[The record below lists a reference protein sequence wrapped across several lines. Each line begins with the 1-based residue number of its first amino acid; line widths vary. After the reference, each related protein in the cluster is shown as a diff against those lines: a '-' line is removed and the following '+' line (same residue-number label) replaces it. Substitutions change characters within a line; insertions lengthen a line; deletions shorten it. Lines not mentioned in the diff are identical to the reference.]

1 MNKYLMLLFIIILLK
16 VTNLYA
22 TELQTIASY
31 DGTNVNIKNSISGEK
46 VYFSFQRGAN
56 NETNYYSILLK
67 DKKMVEINE
76 ETYYIINYSGQ
87 FDSDRVV
94 EDNSFIKAKSE
105 LKLAKYISSNLFLN
119 MYIEAEYKNYYMYFL
134 GESLRGAAKVE
145 FKFPKNNMNLNI
157 KVDGKYFTN
166 KTQTEVEE
174 IIINT
179 DINNMTTTTSAI
191 VNKSFPR
198 RIVKGVEVS
207 IDKTINEN
215 VYCELYSYYG
225 KTNNNVNYGNKD
237 YQKATLPDITN
248 EELSITYGYLS
259 WNVYNG
265 DMGSFTMYG
274 MYERDIAIATMT
286 YQDYV
291 TNGFVYGKGGIK
303 WIGEVGVTGS
313 YDYSSDGYSL
323 STYIKKS
330 F

>member
-248 EELSITYGYLS
+248 E
-259 WNVYNG
+259 
-265 DMGSFTMYG
+265 
-274 MYERDIAIATMT
+274 
-286 YQDYV
+286 
-291 TNGFVYGKGGIK
+291 
-303 WIGEVGVTGS
+303 
-313 YDYSSDGYSL
+313 
-323 STYIKKS
+323 
-330 F
+330 